1 MSAIIKPAA
10 VVHASPAIVAALS
23 GDVANKIVLAVGAQ
37 EVTDGKWVTA
47 ADALYMK
54 GVRWTMLQD
63 KHKGGDEAIIAKVDS
78 IIVTAFSEKVQNL
91 LAATSLI
98 GMLQDDRDIRSAY
111 VKKAAKH
118 RKTLRMHLKA
128 HEVRE
133 SGGAQEQKTL
143 GESIAAEL
151 QGQIDRIKKA
161 QESKIDF
168 DAGEVISMLRAV
180 IKELT

>member
-1 MSAIIKPAA
+1 MSAIIKPATNA
-10 VVHASPAIVAALS
+10 APAIVAALS
-23 GDVANKIVLAVGAQ
+23 GDVSEKIVLAVNAQ
-37 EVTDGKWVTA
+37 TAADGKWITA

-63 KHKGGDEAIIAKVDS
+63 AAKGGDADIIKKVDS
-78 IIVTAFSEKVQNL
+78 IITTAFSEHVQNL
-91 LAATSLI
+91 LAATSLV
-98 GMLQDDRDIRSAY
+98 GMLQDDRDIRKAY
-111 VKKAAKH
+111 IVKTGQH
-118 RKTLRMHLKA
+118 RGTLRKHLKA
-128 HEVRE
+128 HEARE

-151 QGQIDRIKKA
+151 TAQIDRIKKA

-168 DAGEVISMLRAV
+168 DAPEVISMLRAV